1 MMKLAMSL
9 ICSVIIAL
17 LYSIFK
23 GNITALL
30 SVSDH
35 CVNYNLLNLV
45 LFLVNIISI
54 PGISIFRWHCD
65 MLFCKQM
72 QFNHYLLEKITCKSI

>member
-35 CVNYNLLNLV
+35 CVNYSLSWCYFYSTQLAFQEFV
-45 LFLVNIISI
+45 FLDRI
-54 PGISIFRWHCD
+54 P
-65 MLFCKQM
+65 
-72 QFNHYLLEKITCKSI
+72 ITGGS